1 MCCAHCIENIQNIA
15 PLAVIVQYS
24 FDLVI
29 WIGRSLWWV
38 LLPITCFVPKTLK
51 IKYKCVH
58 LHFGWRLS
66 IIISK
71 GIWFYGQKFVF
82 SFSRIGIVLNHHNSV
97 IAWTHVHH
105 STCGYNPSNWSHCS
119 RISFCDPRWGQFK
132 TFFMLS
138 WTLLPNAD
146 TELHKQIAEIVS
158 IVLKTQQKC

>member
-1 MCCAHCIENIQNIA
+1 MHIALKNIQNIA

-38 LLPITCFVPKTLK
+38 LLPIPCFVPKTLK
-51 IKYKCVH
+51 IKYKRVH
-58 LHFGWRLS
+58 LHFGWRIS

-71 GIWFYGQKFVF
+71 GIRVYGQKFVF
-82 SFSRIGIVLNHHNSV
+82 SFSR
-97 IAWTHVHH
+97 
-105 STCGYNPSNWSHCS
+105 NWNCLEPPQFSDLLDSCAPFHMWVQS
-119 RISFCDPRWGQFK
+119 KQLISLQQNQFLWSMLRSIQNI
-132 TFFMLS
+132 FMLS